1 MDILSKFHK
10 KVGPNKQVGWKMKKV
25 GPNKQVGWKSS
36 RMENEKEQGGIL
48 GKKLPNKRV
57 GLKIS

>member
-1 MDILSKFHK
+1 
-10 KVGPNKQVGWKMKKV
+10 MKKV

-48 GKKLPNKRV
+48 GKK
-57 GLKIS
+57 IA